1 MNYKLEDRIP
11 WQFTDFD
18 NIKDFPRL
26 LKNLIPWLFPDLE
39 KFSFFPRFSLTVAT
53 LELISNH
60 ATQFVVLCWSLCS
73 ETTRFHLS
81 FEHFHTVPL

>member
-26 LKNLIPWLFPDLE
+26 LKKFPD
-39 KFSFFPRFSLTVAT
+39 FSLT
-53 LELISNH
+53 LKNFHFSLPFPWPW
-60 ATQFVVLCWSLCS
+60 QPWS
-73 ETTRFHLS
+73 
-81 FEHFHTVPL
+81 